1 MTAKILAFD
10 AETTYCNDP
19 MPWNREAELVIY
31 SVADGD
37 NTCTYTFNHSEKIGD
52 VFEIARLSKAVYEAD
67 LLVGHNMSLD
77 LHWLTFLGIEW
88 QDKTIYD
95 TKIAQYMID
104 GQNKK
109 LGDSLNELRAR
120 FNLPLKDEQI
130 ASMWKAGIQTRDIP
144 YDILSSYCEADASTT
159 LKIYNL
165 QQSMIKVRGLS
176 KLVSLHM
183 ELRKE
188 LCIAEYNGMAFDI
201 QLAEDV
207 GSELSARMMEIEV
220 ELRLLLDWPD
230 INLNSSDQI
239 SCAMFGG
246 TLMVDGEEWVI
257 RTLKNVSKYYTRH
270 AKVPLEI
277 KGLGFKPPKGLK
289 INDKGIYSTD
299 AKTVLAALKPTNKK
313 QKRFIDLL
321 REYNGYAKQLSTYC
335 DGLSKKA
342 TDGILHPRFHQT
354 TTATGRLSSSSPN
367 GQNVPRTGNAP
378 VKKFFRSRYTKG
390 GM

>member
-1 MTAKILAFD
+1 MKVLAFD

-19 MPWNREAELVIY
+19 MPWNKDAELVIY
-31 SVADGD
+31 SVADGETND
-37 NTCTYTFNHSEKIGD
+37 TYPFNHSERIGSREE
-52 VFEIARLSKAVYEAD
+52 VCRLRDRILSCD
-67 LLVGHNMSLD
+67 IIVGHNLSLD
-77 LHWLTFLGIEW
+77 LHWLTWLGIDW
-88 QDKTIYD
+88 SKKTIYD

-130 ASMWKAGIQTRDIP
+130 ANMWRAGIKTQYIP
-144 YDILSSYCEADASTT
+144 YDILSLYCEADASTT
-159 LKIYNL
+159 LDIYNL

-176 KLVSLHM
+176 KLVALHM

-188 LCIAEYNGMAFDI
+188 LCIAEYNGMAFDM

-207 GSELSARMMEIEV
+207 GKELADKMAAIEV
-220 ELRLLLDWPD
+220 ELRILLDWDD
-230 INLNSSDQI
+230 INLSSSGQV

-289 INDKGIYSTD
+289 INNKGIYSTD
-299 AKTVLAALKPTNKK
+299 AKAVLAALKPTNKK

-367 GQNVPRTGNAP
+367 SQNIPRAGNAP
-378 VKKFFRSRYTKG
+378 VKKFFRSRYE
-390 GM
+390 